1 MLFQDFNKF
10 ILSLNYKEIGSQSA
24 GFVMTLK
31 LLSNKV
37 RVTEIEAKL
46 LSVLPIYFTV
56 KITIFDLDDLN
67 KYTCANIR
75 FHKVHSTW
83 AQFLIQQH
91 FYQIMKQLL

>member
-67 KYTCANIR
+67 KYTCANI
-75 FHKVHSTW
+75 
-83 AQFLIQQH
+83 FLKYIYLISNTCT
-91 FYQIMKQLL
+91 FNVIKISR